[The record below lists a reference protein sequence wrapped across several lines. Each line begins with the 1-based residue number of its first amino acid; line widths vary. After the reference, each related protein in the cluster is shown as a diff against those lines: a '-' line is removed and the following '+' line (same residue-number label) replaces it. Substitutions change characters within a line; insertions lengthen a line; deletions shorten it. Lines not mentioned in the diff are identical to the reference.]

1 VIEDIIHI
9 IFISL
14 YTDYS
19 IFEKLPLWKCSHLTC
34 LYIIEATTTPTLPS
48 QKLGC
53 RATNLSSIDAYM
65 YVKRNEWQ
73 RNWINRSC
81 RNGSVRMMSSWSKG
95 SGSKSN

>member
-34 LYIIEATTTPTLPS
+34 LYIIEALRPPHYHPKSLGVAPPTSPALTPT
-48 QKLGC
+48 C
-53 RATNLSSIDAYM
+53 M
-65 YVKRNEWQ
+65 
-73 RNWINRSC
+73 
-81 RNGSVRMMSSWSKG
+81 
-95 SGSKSN
+95 